1 MPEAQPAPQRAR
13 PSRRQALLAF
23 LRPSKG
29 QAVVALVLFLTSLL
43 IVLTLRSQAQQPEFA
58 TMRQGDLIQLLDNQ
72 QAETRRL
79 EDEIRELQATR
90 SQLVSG
96 ADSARAAKEE
106 AERRLVQFQI
116 LSGQVPAV
124 GPGVQIQIDDPQGK
138 IGAELMLNAV
148 EELRDAGGEV
158 IEINGTVRLVA
169 TSWFASSPNS
179 AIVVDGT
186 ELRPPYVLSV
196 IGEPGTLEAGAR
208 FRGGLVSQVDRVGGS
223 VTITQS
229 DKIEIE
235 TTASPMEFR
244 FAQPVVDE

>member
-1 MPEAQPAPQRAR
+1 MPEVRTAPQRAR

-29 QAVVALVLFLTSLL
+29 QAVVAVVLFLTSLL

-58 TMRQGDLIQLLDNQ
+58 TMRQSDLIQLLDNQ

-96 ADSARAAKEE
+96 ADRAQAAKEE
-106 AERRLVQFQI
+106 AERRLDQFQI
-116 LSGQVPAV
+116 LAGQAPAV
-124 GPGVQIQIDDPQGK
+124 GPGVK
-138 IGAELMLNAV
+138 IGINDPNDEVRAELMLNAV

-158 IEINGTVRLVA
+158 IEINGEVRLIA
-169 TSWFASSPNS
+169 TSWFANAPTGG
-179 AIVVDGT
+179 IIVDGT
-186 ELRPPYVLSV
+186 ELHPPYSLSV

-208 FRGGLVSQVDRVGGS
+208 FRGGLVSQVERVGGS
-223 VTITQS
+223 VEITQS
-229 DKIEIE
+229 DEIEIE
-235 TTASPMEFR
+235 TLAKPAEFQ
-244 FAQPVVDE
+244 FAQPMEGE